1 MWLAGIEMGR
11 LGSGE
16 VCGNPLR
23 NERNVVSLKV
33 INLAIDPTLGW
44 ISALRGWIERGTC
57 CLLRV

>member
-33 INLAIDPTLGW
+33 INLGIDPTLGW
-44 ISALRGWIERGTC
+44 ISSVARMD
-57 CLLRV
+57 